1 MNDGLI
7 PRRYAKALLKFA
19 EERGASE
26 RCYELM
32 KRLSVSF
39 ESNPELSTAIANPFV
54 DGSTKTSLLD
64 TAAGADKKDEVY
76 HDFIKLL
83 LENNRIDSMRHIAM
97 AYISLYRKA
106 NNIYPVE
113 ITTASELDK
122 QDMDRIHA
130 LIDKH
135 VKDGKIEYSERVD
148 PDLIGGFVITID
160 SERLDASLKN
170 ELKQLRLKLLSK

>member
-19 EERGASE
+19 DERGAASQ
-26 RCYELM
+26 CYELM

-39 ESNPELSTAIANPFV
+39 EINPELSTAIANPFV
-54 DGSTKTSLLD
+54 DGATKTQLLD
-64 TAAGADKKDEVY
+64 TAAGAGKTDVVY

-83 LENNRIDSMRHIAM
+83 LRNNRVDSMRHIAM
-97 AYISLYRKA
+97 AYIDLYRKA

-113 ITTASELDK
+113 ITSAAPLGKKE
-122 QDMDRIHA
+122 MERIHA
-130 LIDKH
+130 LIDSH
-135 VKDGKIEYSERVD
+135 VKDGTIEYTEKVD